1 MSEFELS
8 PESDREDDE
17 GDDTKQHCPDAQ
29 PQTTNGT
36 GDDIHTSSQ
45 EPQRGQSPQANGK
58 GPRTAR

>member
-29 PQTTNGT
+29 PQTTKGT

-45 EPQRGQSPQANGK
+45 EPQRGQSP
-58 GPRTAR
+58 